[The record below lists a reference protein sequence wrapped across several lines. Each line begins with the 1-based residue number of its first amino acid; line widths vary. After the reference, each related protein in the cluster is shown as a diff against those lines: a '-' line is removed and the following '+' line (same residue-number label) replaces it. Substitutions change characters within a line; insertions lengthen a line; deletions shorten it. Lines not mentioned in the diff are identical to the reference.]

1 MNKVIKKV
9 ISLLF
14 ILIIIA
20 GCISKDDYEALE
32 AENEQLKQEIEVLKA
47 QISNIQEKKK
57 EASIYSEEDALKYIK
72 DYYEFY
78 NAGMV
83 YRNLK
88 IRKMSY
94 NKFAISLEESDKHTQ
109 EYSFSWNSVVKTLTI
124 NDNGKYIV

>member
-1 MNKVIKKV
+1 MSLKIESNKKRV
-9 ISLLF
+9 
-14 ILIIIA
+14 
-20 GCISKDDYEALE
+20 
-32 AENEQLKQEIEVLKA
+32 
-47 QISNIQEKKK
+47 KK
-57 EASIYSEEDALKYIK
+57 EKIPRTSMPEQDPKVRAKNFKEVTTGYSEEDALKYIK

-124 NDNGKYIV
+124 NDNGKYIVE